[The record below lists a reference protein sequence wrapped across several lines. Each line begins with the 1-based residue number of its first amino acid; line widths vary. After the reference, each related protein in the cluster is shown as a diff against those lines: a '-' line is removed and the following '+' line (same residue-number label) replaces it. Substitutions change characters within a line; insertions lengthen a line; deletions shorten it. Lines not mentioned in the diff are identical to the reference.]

1 MTQVIVK
8 EGGEFGANVEMK
20 SQVMLSNEKKYPRT
34 DIWPNDK
41 YPDSKICVK
50 DVSRTAFNK
59 TLGLSPIRSHRKKCM
74 VRKQIMVLKK
84 MTGIF
89 LISDWPNWP
98 KLPSSGL
105 ISLEYISLVWQ
116 TRDCN

>member
-20 SQVMLSNEKKYPRT
+20 SQVMLSNEKNYPRT

-59 TLGLSPIRSHRKKCM
+59 TLALSPIRSHRKKCM

-98 KLPSSGL
+98 
-105 ISLEYISLVWQ
+105 
-116 TRDCN
+116 